1 MLCDVICH
9 NSSWEI
15 SVTQVGSIEYLE
27 VAESLTSAGLL
38 SSALPAD
45 LRLDGDQDVPV
56 AAVQRDGGGPRDQP
70 GGEARPHQQQHQ
82 QRLHPTIQ
90 FLVKYFPLCRSEGG
104 DCGDTVN
111 YCYTPYSNDT
121 DRGR

>member
-1 MLCDVICH
+1 MCVLCDVMCH

-15 SVTQVGSIEYLE
+15 VVTQVTSIEYLE

-45 LRLDGDQDVPV
+45 VRLDGDQDVPV

-82 QRLHPTIQ
+82 QLLHPMYNSVYCKI
-90 FLVKYFPLCRSEGG
+90 FPLCRSEGG
-104 DCGDTVN
+104 ETV
-111 YCYTPYSNDT
+111 TL
-121 DRGR
+121 